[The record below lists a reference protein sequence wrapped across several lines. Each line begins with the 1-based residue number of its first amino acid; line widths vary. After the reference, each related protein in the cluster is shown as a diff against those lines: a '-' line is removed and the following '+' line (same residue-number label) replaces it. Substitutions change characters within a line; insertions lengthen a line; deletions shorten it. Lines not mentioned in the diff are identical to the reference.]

1 MRVYLQVIAEDSA
14 EMKFNKTQASSDR
27 FVILP
32 RGISEASISPSLTV
46 KSRMLRSIFVFLL
59 HEELAELR
67 KTDD

>member
-1 MRVYLQVIAEDSA
+1 MKVAEDSA
-14 EMKFNKTQASSDR
+14 EMMFIKAQASSDI

-32 RGISEASISPSLTV
+32 RGISADSIPSSLTV

-59 HEELAELR
+59 QLEPAELR